1 MSSWAIVGGGILGCS
16 LALEL
21 AGEGHEVTIFEKADE
36 LGGLASAW
44 SLGDIVWDRH
54 YHVTLAS
61 DRHTRALLRKIGLES
76 EINWVETRTGTW
88 TGGEVRSMSS
98 TLDYIRYPDLSLLDK
113 ARLARTILSA
123 NRIDDWRALEKVSVE
138 EWLREKS
145 GDRVFESFWLPLLQA
160 KLGDSYEETSAA
172 FIWAT
177 IQRLYAARS
186 QGMKKEL
193 FGYVSGG
200 YARILAVLGRALVDA
215 GVDVRLGASVSSVRP
230 GPKVAVNGEIR
241 GFDHVVVTAPPPV
254 AARIVEGL
262 SPEEQAR
269 LESVRYQ
276 GIVCASVLTRRPLEG
291 YYLTYLYE
299 DAPFTAV
306 VEMSAFVDPTEF
318 KGRTLVYLPKYCA
331 PDDPV
336 FDKSDQAI
344 EARFLPAL
352 EGIYPGFDRSDV
364 EAFRVSRVRA
374 VFPISTIGYS
384 KTVPPFETSVE
395 GVHLVNSA
403 QIVNGTL
410 NVNDTM
416 SLSARAV
423 EYLGRVA
430 RERVA

>member
-1 MSSWAIVGGGILGCS
+1 MSSWAVVGGGILGCS

-21 AGEGHEVTIFEKADE
+21 AEEGHQVTIFEKADE

-61 DRHTRALLRKIGLES
+61 DRYTRDLLRKIGLES

-88 TGGEVRSMSS
+88 TGGEIRSMSS
-98 TLDYIRYPDLSLLDK
+98 TLDYIRYPELSLLDK
-113 ARLARTILSA
+113 AKLARTILAA

-138 EWLREKS
+138 EWLRDKS

-200 YARILAVLGRALVDA
+200 YARILAALGRALVEA
-215 GVDVRLGASVSSVRP
+215 GVDVTLGASVASVGP
-230 GPKVAVNGEIR
+230 GPTVTVNDESR
-241 GFDHVVVTAPPPV
+241 FFDHVVVTAPPPV
-254 AARIVEGL
+254 AARIVAGL

-269 LESVRYQ
+269 LQSIRYQ

-291 YYLTYLYE
+291 YYLTYLYK

-306 VEMSAFVDPTEF
+306 VEMSAFVDPAEF
-318 KGRTLVYLPKYCA
+318 NGRTLVYLPKYCA
-331 PDDPV
+331 PDDPL
-336 FDKSDQAI
+336 FDESDDEI

-352 EGIYPGFDRSDV
+352 ESIYPSFDRSDV

-384 KTVPPFETSVE
+384 EKVPPFETSVE

-423 EYLGRVA
+423 EHLKRLA
-430 RERVA
+430 PERVA